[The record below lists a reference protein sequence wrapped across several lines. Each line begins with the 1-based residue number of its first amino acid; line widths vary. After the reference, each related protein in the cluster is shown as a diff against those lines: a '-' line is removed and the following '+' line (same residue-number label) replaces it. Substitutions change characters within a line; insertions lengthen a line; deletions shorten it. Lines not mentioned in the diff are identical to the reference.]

1 MAAPEE
7 SKLAKVENADEV
19 VDEKLVA
26 DAAKHIKKTLEE
38 TVIRG
43 TVEVGSYLFE
53 KFFDNDVE
61 RVRSH
66 NPQKNASFRTLAEKC
81 GTPELP
87 VSKTWLSNA
96 VGVAVI
102 CKVLPD
108 SAAYKQLP
116 PSHQTVLLPLREP
129 KLVEA
134 MAERVVK
141 QELTVSKLRPL
152 VQQKVA
158 ANKEEGRGRPPTP
171 VIVKTLNRTLKLFTL
186 ESGRKSFT
194 KRQVSELSEDDA
206 KKARKTA
213 EALVESLKKLLAEL
227 PKK

>member
-1 MAAPEE
+1 MAAAEE
-7 SKLAKVENADEV
+7 SKLAKVENANEV

-26 DAAKHIKKTLEE
+26 EAAKHIKKTLEE

-53 KFFDNDVE
+53 KFFDNDIE

-66 NPQKNASFRTLAEKC
+66 NPQKNASFRTLAERC
-81 GTPELP
+81 GTPDLP

-102 CKVLPD
+102 CKALPD
-108 SAAYKQLP
+108 SAAYKHLP

-134 MAERVVK
+134 MAERAVK
-141 QELTVSKLRPL
+141 QDLPVSKLRPL

-158 ANKEEGRGRPPTP
+158 AKKEEGRGRPAKPL
-171 VIVKTLNRTLKLFTL
+171 IVKTLDRSLKLFTL

-206 KKARKTA
+206 KHVR
-213 EALVESLKKLLAEL
+213 EAATELMESLKKLLAEL